1 MLTKRKK
8 VLIGFLNGIIPVV
21 LAFALGSVFISV
33 AGHNPLQVYGLIV
46 KEAFLDKKG
55 FINTLAYG
63 TPIIITA
70 LAACIAYNANVYN
83 FGTEGQ
89 LYCGAFLA
97 AFLGFTL
104 SGLPH
109 IVHVTICLL
118 GGIAGGMAYALIP
131 ALLKSLLRINEVVT
145 TIMLN
150 SVAIIVTTY
159 LTNGPF
165 NAHVGY
171 SATDP
176 VAESAQ
182 FSRLYPGARL
192 TTSFFMMLL
201 LVVAVHIVLS
211 KTKLGYEIRALGSN
225 SEFSDAMGMRVYK
238 KYILL
243 FLISGGISGLAGAS
257 EIMGVNYRF
266 TPSFSTNPGLGWDG
280 VQIALLARNNPI
292 LSLVVGIIYGG
303 FKYGGVVLQSQLGL
317 SNDVINIIQ
326 SSMILFLAVRY
337 VDEKTGFLRKLFKGN
352 AKKQEAVK

>member
-1 MLTKRKK
+1 MEEKK
-8 VLIGFLNGIIPVV
+8 VFIGVLNGLLPVA
-21 LAFALGSVFISV
+21 LAFILGSIFISV
-33 AGHNPLQVYGLIV
+33 AGHNPFQVYGLIIE
-46 KEAFLDKKG
+46 EAFLDRNG

-63 TPIIITA
+63 TPIIMTA
-70 LAACIAYNANVYN
+70 LASCMAYNANVYN

-89 LYCGAFLA
+89 LYCGAFLG

-104 SGLPH
+104 EGIPH
-109 IVHVTICLL
+109 IPHVIICL
-118 GGIAGGMAYALIP
+118 AGGVIGGMLYALIP

-150 SVAIIVTTY
+150 SVAIIFTTY

-176 VAESAQ
+176 VAETAQ
-182 FSRLYPGARL
+182 LVRLYPGARL
-192 TTSFFMMLL
+192 TTSFFIMII
-201 LVVAVHIVLS
+201 LVVAVYIILS

-225 SEFSDAMGMRVYK
+225 SEFSDAMGMRVYR

-243 FLISGGISGLAGAS
+243 FMVSGGIAGLAGAS

-292 LSLVVGIIYGG
+292 LSCVVGIIYGG
-303 FKYGGVVLQSQLGL
+303 FKYGGVVLQSKLGL
-317 SNDVINIIQ
+317 SNDIINIIQ
-326 SSMILFLAVRY
+326 SSLILFLSIRY
-337 VDEKTGFLRKLFKGN
+337 LDERTNFFGKLFKKA
-352 AKKQEAVK
+352 AKKQGEAE